1 MMKCSTSRVEYNSE
15 RRVFMIGAY
24 EFDLKS
30 LYAYLE
36 QVTDKRK
43 RRGIRYQLAD
53 ALALII
59 LAKLGEKMNLAG
71 WPSG

>member
-1 MMKCSTSRVEYNSE
+1 
-15 RRVFMIGAY
+15 MIGAY

-71 WPSG
+71 SPSG